1 MKNPKILI
9 FGGGIVGIDVA
20 SQLRERSWDPLLVD
34 SNEENLLKAQAKGI
48 RIAQIDYTDDD
59 KLKSVGIG
67 EDVNVIF
74 SMFED
79 DAKNVFLTISARA
92 LDPSIQ
98 VVSLTQSSDSTQK
111 LRAAGATKVIDP
123 YEISAR
129 KIIDLIKRPLIAD
142 AMENIVYGEKN
153 LNMAEV
159 EISSGCFLD
168 GNCLEEI
175 DISRHYNLIILGV
188 VDRELGDEFIFATT
202 GRDHKLDSGDVLVVI
217 GTPREIGKFRA
228 DVAAGGSK
236 EQEKAPT
243 PK

>member
-9 FGGGIVGIDVA
+9 FGGGIVGIDIA

-34 SNEENLLKAQAKGI
+34 SDEENLAKAQAKGI
-48 RIAQIDYTDDD
+48 RTAQIDYTDDE

-92 LDPSIQ
+92 LDPAIQ
-98 VVSLTQSSDSTQK
+98 VVSLTQSSDSTEK

-129 KIIDLIKRPLIAD
+129 KIIDLVKRPLIAD
-142 AMENIVYGEKN
+142 AMENIVYGEKH

-159 EISSGCFLD
+159 EISAGCYLD
-168 GNCLEEI
+168 GECLEKL

-188 VDRELGDEFIFATT
+188 VDRELGEEFIFATT

-217 GTPREIGKFRA
+217 GAPGEIEKFRS
-228 DVAAGGSK
+228 DVSSPASAG
-236 EQEKAPT
+236 E
-243 PK
+243 